1 MPIQKLKV
9 VTTMLIE
16 ADTPEQAKAFVSGMS
31 LERIGD
37 LVHQGEAVGQTMV
50 ESADAVPQ
58 EGLKGELEA
67 LGSDL
72 SFFADPDD
80 AEDESEG
87 SREA

>member
-16 ADTPEQAKAFVSGMS
+16 ADTPEQAKGFVSGMS

-37 LVHQGEAVGQTMV
+37 LVHRGDAVGQTVV
-50 ESADAVPQ
+50 ESADAVPT
-58 EGLKGELEA
+58 EGLKDELEA
-67 LGSDL
+67 LGSNL
-72 SFFADPDD
+72 SFFADADD
-80 AEDESEG
+80 ADDESEG